1 MAMTAL
7 TIALDAMGGDFGI
20 SIILPAAELALKQHP
35 QLHFILVG
43 DEPAMREQLLSLPL
57 LSKKS
62 ALIHTDIAIKMDDKP
77 SKALRYGRKVSS
89 MWRAIDMVKEGR
101 AQAAV
106 SAGNT
111 GALMAMAAFNLKMRE
126 GIERPAIAG
135 TWPTLDGECIVL
147 DLGASIGATSHDLVK
162 MALMGAAMARVLFNK
177 EKPSIGLLN
186 IGSEEAKGL
195 EFIREASELLKI
207 SPLNYKGF
215 VEGSDIGKGLV
226 DVVVTEGF
234 TGNIA
239 LKAAEGTAKQF
250 GAMLKAGFSSSL
262 RAKLGYLLARPALN
276 AMREKM
282 DPNKSNGGI
291 FLGLNGLVIKSHG
304 GADVAGFASAIN
316 VAMNMVQQDL
326 DAKIT
331 TLLNEMSAKEEE
343 THA

>member
-1 MAMTAL
+1 MKSL
-7 TIALDAMGGDFGI
+7 TIALDAMGGDFGMNI
-20 SIILPAAELALKQHP
+20 VLPAAELMLKKQTD
-35 QLHFILVG
+35 LYFILVG
-43 DEPAMREQLLSLPL
+43 DETLIKSQLASLPL

-62 ALIHTDIAIKMDDKP
+62 EIIHTDVAIKMDDKP

-89 MWRAIDMVKEGR
+89 MWRAIDMVKEGK
-101 AQAAV
+101 AQACV

-126 GIERPAIAG
+126 GVERPAIAG
-135 TWPTLDGECIVL
+135 TWPTLKGQSIVL
-147 DLGASIGATSHDLVK
+147 DLGATIGATSHDLVK

-177 EKPSIGLLN
+177 PNPSVGLLN

-207 SPLNYKGF
+207 SPLNYFGF
-215 VEGSDIGKGLV
+215 VEGNDIGKGVV

-250 GAMLKAGFSSSL
+250 GAMLKEGFTSSW
-262 RAKLGYLLARPALN
+262 RGKLGYLLAKPALN

-282 DPNKSNGGI
+282 DPNQSNGGI

-304 GADVAGFASAIN
+304 GADVNGFASAIQ
-316 VAMNMVQQDL
+316 VAINMIQQDL
-326 DAKIT
+326 DTKIT
-331 TLLNEMSAKEEE
+331 TLLHEMSVKEEE
-343 THA
+343 AHA